1 MTLVPAAA
9 ILVAR
14 RDAPVAR
21 RSSPTWRSRTSAAP
35 GVWIALLTLAQHGAI
50 GDPAALAAA
59 GTGAQTLVAVAA
71 LVGFGTKAGLVP
83 LHSWLPRA
91 HPVAPAH
98 LSALMSG
105 VMIKVALYGL
115 IRVEFEWLGATPRWL
130 GITLL
135 ALGLL
140 SALGGV
146 LWALVQHDL
155 KRLLAFH
162 SIENVGII
170 ALGARR
176 LAALRPGRR
185 ARVGGDRVRGCA
197 AARRQPRALQGAAV
211 PRRRR
216 VRARGRRARARPAG
230 WAAAPDA
237 VDGRRVP
244 RGLDGDRR
252 AAAAERLR
260 FGVADAAVAAARRAG
275 AAGRA
280 WRSPARLALAGAGG
294 DRRAGAAVLREGR
307 RARAAGRATAPGVR
321 DRDGS
326 PAGHARRDGGAA
338 AAVRGHRR
346 RRPG

>member
-14 RDAPVAR
+14 RDAPVR
-21 RSSPTWRSRTSAAP
+21 AAVFAYLAITHLGGA
-35 GVWIALLTLAQHGAI
+35 GVWIAMLALAQHGAI

-59 GTGAQTLVAVAA
+59 GAGTQTLVAIAA
-71 LVGFGTKAGLVP
+71 LVGFGTKAGLMP

-170 ALGARR
+170 ALGLGASLLFARAGAR
-176 LAALRPGRR
+176 DGRR
-185 ARVGGDRVRGCA
+185 SRSPPRCCTSPTTRSS
-197 AARRQPRALQGAAV
+197 RRCCSS
-211 PRRRR
+211 
-216 VRARGRRARARPAG
+216 ARARSSARSARSSSTASAACCAG
-230 WAAAPDA
+230 C
-237 VDGRRVP
+237 
-244 RGLDGDRR
+244 RG
-252 AAAAERLR
+252 
-260 FGVADAAVAAARRAG
+260 RAG
-275 AAGRA
+275 RSSSAR
-280 WRSPARLALAGAGG
+280 WRSPAC
-294 DRRAGAAVLREGR
+294 RR
-307 RARAAGRATAPGVR
+307 
-321 DRDGS
+321 
-326 PAGHARRDGGAA
+326 
-338 AAVRGHRR
+338 
-346 RRPG
+346 